1 MDIKNEVQKQKWP
14 ELLVLVRHGQS
25 VYNEERELV
34 NRGVLKTYT
43 VKIKNTR
50 DADLPLSKL
59 GKHQAQKTG
68 PYLKKKFKNFDLIF
82 TSPHKRAYNTAK
94 IIARNFPKT
103 KFAVEERIR
112 EKEPGITD
120 GLTHDEI
127 KILFPHEYARRQKE
141 LKYYFRPLGGES
153 YPDIN
158 LRTWSFLS
166 SIVREYAGAKILVV
180 CHSAVILSFRKNLEK
195 FSEAEVL
202 RINKKDDVK
211 NCAVISYRYDPNL
224 KPKPKMKLDIYNKIA
239 W

>member
-1 MDIKNEVQKQKWP
+1 MDIKNEIQKQKWP

-25 VYNEERELV
+25 IYNNERELV

-43 VKIKNTR
+43 VKIKSTR
-50 DADLPLSKL
+50 DADLPLSNL
-59 GKHQAQKTG
+59 GKRQAQKTG
-68 PYLKKKFKNFDLIF
+68 LYLKKKYKNFDLIF
-82 TSPHKRAYNTAK
+82 ASPYKRAHDTAK
-94 IIARNFPKT
+94 IIAHGFPKAR
-103 KFAVEERIR
+103 FVVEERIR
-112 EKEPGITD
+112 EKERGITD

-127 KILFPHEYARRQKE
+127 KTLFPSEYARRQKE
-141 LKYYFRPLGGES
+141 NKYYFRPIGGES

-202 RINKKDDVK
+202 RINKEDDVK

-224 KPKPKMKLDIYNKIA
+224 KPKPKMKLDVYNKIA